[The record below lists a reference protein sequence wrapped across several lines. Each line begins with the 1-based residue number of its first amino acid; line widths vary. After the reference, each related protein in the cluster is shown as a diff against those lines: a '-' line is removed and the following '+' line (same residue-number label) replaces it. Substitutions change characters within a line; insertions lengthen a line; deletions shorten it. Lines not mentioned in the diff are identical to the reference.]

1 MNSGTCVGSALL
13 ASFILTCTCEELRKL
28 SDVASSSTSYLS
40 ASSLQ
45 TLEIAGETGD
55 SPCRCTLNRWAVLYF
70 GPHDRPPRPH
80 DKFKTHDMVAHTM
93 RSDTRSSTHSKT
105 WVPKVASIWFLP
117 ASAEDG
123 VTYTAPQ
130 SSIRPLAVAHM
141 TGLPSLY
148 NSIGPSEFR
157 GSGQSASGVCP
168 LLVFNHRSA
177 WLFLLSLRDA
187 AACEGECVANL
198 TKAYIADY
206 SQKANPV
213 FDGISYH
220 IQTSLPNLP
229 AGQADALIEPI
240 RQKVS
245 DAIHDELKKGLQ
257 LISSQKLNSSASLN
271 LTSDKLASSVLQVVS
286 LGLNET
292 LSTVSKALATLDSL
306 DKKPSGLSPPAPPAK
321 APVSHITLLISFW
334 LYFPTFAN
342 IHIPALQQPKIPLNP
357 LPPAKVPRPEV
368 PSNPAPPT
376 KAPEPE
382 VPLNPPKTAGSPGRP
397 FAVSTIPI
405 QAPGAPKLSSRNSVS
420 RDTSAPYKLNPREVG
435 KPTTL
440 SSHPTSADFQPAS
453 ADAQPVRGAPSQEP
467 CAIKLIEKIICLR
480 NLPYISGFL
489 KRRSVASVK
498 FKSPMPT
505 LLSSHNGQTF
515 SSIHKRRII
524 HREPNS
530 KGSRIYIL
538 ADIEVKS
545 PSDGLIRENS
555 RSLLPDSISASDPNS
570 EETSL
575 SDIQTSFREHGSA
588 NEDEGLKLVQFIL
601 QDALMAFAARLRNDH
616 DSMWEKLMREHAE
629 PMN

>member
-1 MNSGTCVGSALL
+1 MFC
-13 ASFILTCTCEELRKL
+13 I
-28 SDVASSSTSYLS
+28 
-40 ASSLQ
+40 
-45 TLEIAGETGD
+45 
-55 SPCRCTLNRWAVLYF
+55 
-70 GPHDRPPRPH
+70 
-80 DKFKTHDMVAHTM
+80 
-93 RSDTRSSTHSKT
+93 
-105 WVPKVASIWFLP
+105 FL
-117 ASAEDG
+117 
-123 VTYTAPQ
+123 
-130 SSIRPLAVAHM
+130 
-141 TGLPSLY
+141 
-148 NSIGPSEFR
+148 
-157 GSGQSASGVCP
+157 
-168 LLVFNHRSA
+168 SA

-240 RQKVS
+240 RQKAS

-321 APVSHITLLISFW
+321 AP
-334 LYFPTFAN
+334 
-342 IHIPALQQPKIPLNP
+342 PKIPLNP

>member
-1 MNSGTCVGSALL
+1 
-13 ASFILTCTCEELRKL
+13 
-28 SDVASSSTSYLS
+28 
-40 ASSLQ
+40 
-45 TLEIAGETGD
+45 
-55 SPCRCTLNRWAVLYF
+55 
-70 GPHDRPPRPH
+70 
-80 DKFKTHDMVAHTM
+80 
-93 RSDTRSSTHSKT
+93 
-105 WVPKVASIWFLP
+105 
-117 ASAEDG
+117 
-123 VTYTAPQ
+123 
-130 SSIRPLAVAHM
+130 M

-157 GSGQSASGVCP
+157 GSGQSASGISMFCIF
-168 LLVFNHRSA
+168 LSA

-240 RQKVS
+240 RQKAS

-321 APVSHITLLISFW
+321 AP
-334 LYFPTFAN
+334 
-342 IHIPALQQPKIPLNP
+342 PKIPLNP

-453 ADAQPVRGAPSQEP
+453 ADAQP
-467 CAIKLIEKIICLR
+467 
-480 NLPYISGFL
+480 
-489 KRRSVASVK
+489 RRSVASVK